1 MSTSTASI
9 ALEPVVTGLNFPTTA
24 TFGPD
29 GAMFITETGLP
40 FGGAPVG
47 GRVLRVVDGETEVL
61 IDKLPRRRSTA
72 SRTAMAICTSAS
84 AASRPRSSASRP
96 RVARKRHC

>member
-1 MSTSTASI
+1 MSTTAAKI

-29 GAMFITETGLP
+29 GAMYITETGLP

-47 GRVLRVVDGETEVL
+47 GRVLRVSGGETEVL
-61 IDKLPRRRSTA
+61 IDLPDSRHWRREGDATHGIP
-72 SRTAMAICTSAS
+72 RTG
-84 AASRPRSSASRP
+84 
-96 RVARKRHC
+96 

>member
-1 MSTSTASI
+1 MSTTTAKI

-24 TFGPD
+24 TFSPD
-29 GAMFITETGLP
+29 GAMYITETGLP

-61 IDKLPRRRSTA
+61 IDKLPPPEAEPAAPEPAPPPAPAHAAKTRPGS
-72 SRTAMAICTSAS
+72 SKSANS
-84 AASRPRSSASRP
+84 
-96 RVARKRHC
+96 K